1 MYCGACARFASCS
14 LLALSKSAAH
24 NAELAGAVMRKNMLS
39 GGTYCRT
46 KYTVPYLFMLAL
58 F

>member
-1 MYCGACARFASCS
+1 
-14 LLALSKSAAH
+14 
-24 NAELAGAVMRKNMLS
+24 MRKNMLS